1 MYLCGREYIIND
13 GMNVTVLNGI
23 KDLLVRTLPRESKAI
38 LYGSQARGDSRPDS
52 DWDILVVV
60 NKDRLLPEDYD
71 NITYPLTK
79 LGWELNVEINPIM
92 YTQKEWEASYFTPF
106 YHNVQQ
112 DGIAI
117 A

>member
-1 MYLCGREYIIND
+1 
-13 GMNVTVLNGI
+13 MNTTILNGI
-23 KDLLVRTLPRESKAI
+23 KDVLSKTLPIGGKAI
-38 LYGSQARGDSRPDS
+38 LYGSQARGDNRLDS
-52 DWDILVVV
+52 DWDILVLV
-60 NKDRLLPEDYD
+60 NKEKLLPEDYD

-79 LGWELNVEINPIM
+79 LGWNLNVEINPIM
-92 YTQKEWEASYFTPF
+92 YTQSEWEAIHFTPF